1 MVDCAEERLEKVKHT
16 NNTNADASHRVQA
29 KIEVPTTT
37 TINNKLET
45 NRPSI
50 RFGQHNHSAT
60 DYDYDDMGS
69 DIGYA

>member
-1 MVDCAEERLEKVKHT
+1 MTIATLYLGK
-16 NNTNADASHRVQA
+16 NAKRVQA